1 MKHAVVYAQRLALSI
16 DNARLFEQAQELA
29 QQEFEVN
36 AISAKLQGVTG
47 MNDLIKI
54 AISELSR
61 TLGAE
66 QASIRLGVGL
76 QKELVSGQND
86 QKETTL

>member
-1 MKHAVVYAQRLALSI
+1 
-16 DNARLFEQAQELA
+16 
-29 QQEFEVN
+29 
-36 AISAKLQGVTG
+36 